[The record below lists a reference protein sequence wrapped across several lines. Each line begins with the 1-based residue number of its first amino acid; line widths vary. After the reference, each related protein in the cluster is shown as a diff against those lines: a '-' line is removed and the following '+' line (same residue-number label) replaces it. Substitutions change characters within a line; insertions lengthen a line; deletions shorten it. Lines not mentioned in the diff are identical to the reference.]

1 MAEEGENSNY
11 LSGFLEL
18 LNEKRES
25 AKPGV
30 VKDSAGK
37 VSPTLTPGEVGRYK
51 NIFKIM
57 KDVVDPNPEAANI
70 GSTKEGKVGKT
81 S

>member
-1 MAEEGENSNY
+1 VAEEDASTI
-11 LSGFLEL
+11 SGFLEL
-18 LNEKRES
+18 LNKKSEAAE
-25 AKPGV
+25 PGV

-57 KDVVDPNPEAANI
+57 KDVVDPN
-70 GSTKEGKVGKT
+70 
-81 S
+81 